1 MSDVIELR
9 LPPRGE
15 YQSVLRALIGVIA
28 GDLSFNYDEIIQ
40 LRVAV
45 SEAFQWTIRRVER
58 TGREFSPT
66 EITVRFETE
75 PDKVRVSIP
84 AWTGVPTDVT
94 TVEDA
99 ESQALLESLV
109 DELFLNEE
117 NNGEYLLSMV
127 KHRSGPVT

>member
-9 LPPRGE
+9 LPPRVA

-45 SEAFQWTIRRVER
+45 SEAFQWTIRRAER

-75 PDKVRVSIP
+75 PDKVWVSIP
-84 AWTGVPTDVT
+84 AWTGVPTDMT

-109 DELFLNEE
+109 DEIFLSEG

-127 KHRSGPVT
+127 KFKSGPVT